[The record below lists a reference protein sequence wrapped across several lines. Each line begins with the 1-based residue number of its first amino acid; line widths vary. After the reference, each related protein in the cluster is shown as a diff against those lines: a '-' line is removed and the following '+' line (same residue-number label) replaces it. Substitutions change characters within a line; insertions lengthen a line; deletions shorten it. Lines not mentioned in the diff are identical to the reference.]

1 MYENISAGVVGK
13 RLPNGKVKVVKNV
26 SGQVGEIFESDAEFN
41 KKYGRV
47 NEGSNQG
54 TGTVLLESI
63 NG

>member
-26 SGQVGEIFESDAEFN
+26 SGQVGEIFESDAAFN
-41 KKYGRV
+41 KKYGKV
-47 NEGSNQG
+47 NEGSNPG
-54 TGTVLLESI
+54 AGSLILESI